1 VFLCTKLISNYTLVV
16 YLALNL
22 ALASQ
27 FGSDWTTGIT
37 IAVGIQM
44 LLQ

>member
-1 VFLCTKLISNYTLVV
+1 
-16 YLALNL
+16 L